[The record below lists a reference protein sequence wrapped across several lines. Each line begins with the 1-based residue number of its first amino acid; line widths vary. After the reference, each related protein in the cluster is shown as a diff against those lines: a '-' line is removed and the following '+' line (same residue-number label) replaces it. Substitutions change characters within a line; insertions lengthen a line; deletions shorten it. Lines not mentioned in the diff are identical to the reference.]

1 MINALTP
8 EPHASS
14 PSAANAKRSEICAWA
29 MYDVANSTYATV
41 VATAVYNAYF
51 VKTIA
56 GPDASG
62 GHGLGT
68 LLLTVIICI
77 AALMVVI
84 TAPVLGTIADATA
97 QKKKLLL
104 VSTICCVI
112 ATGSLSLVG
121 PGNYVPAMILL
132 IIANFTFGTGEDF
145 IASFLPEL
153 ATKKDMGKISAFGWG
168 AGYVGGL
175 FSLGGCAAYVYWAQL
190 HGQTSSQ
197 YVPVLMVC
205 CAIFYATFS
214 VPTFLF
220 LRERAVADASI
231 KPADYIKIGFARLQT
246 TFSHAR
252 HYRDLFA
259 LLLTIC
265 IYSCGTTT
273 VVHLASVY
281 AQEALKF
288 TASESITLILVVD
301 ITAAVGAFVFGYV
314 QDKIGSIRT
323 LTITLAI
330 WTVAIF
336 VAYHAQTKMD
346 LWIAG
351 NIVGLAMGASGSAGR
366 ALVGQFSPPGRSG
379 EFLGLWGVAVKLATA
394 IGALSFGLI
403 TFLTHSNFRVAL
415 LSTEMFFIVGLILL
429 QTVNEERGF
438 RAAHESVVPCDLGIG
453 E

>member
-1 MINALTP
+1 MIDAFTP
-8 EPHASS
+8 EQQASL
-14 PSAANAKRSEICAWA
+14 PSLEQAKRKEICAWA

-56 GPDASG
+56 VQDANG
-62 GHGLGT
+62 GHSQGT
-68 LLLTVIICI
+68 LLLTVIICV

-104 VSTICCVI
+104 ISTVCCVI
-112 ATGSLSLVG
+112 ATASLSLVG

-153 ATKKDMGKISAFGWG
+153 ATKKDMGKVSAFGWG

-175 FSLGGCAAYVYWAQL
+175 FSLGGCAAYVHWAQQQG
-190 HGQTSSQ
+190 HPSSQ

-205 CAIFYATFS
+205 CALFFAAFS
-214 VPTFLF
+214 VPTFL
-220 LRERAVADASI
+220 LLKERAIPDKSI
-231 KPADYIKIGFARLQT
+231 TPGDYIKVGFDRLRT

-252 HYRDLFA
+252 HYQDLFA

-281 AQEALKF
+281 AQQELRF
-288 TASESITLILVVD
+288 TPGESISLILVVD
-301 ITAAVGAFVFGYV
+301 VTAAVGAFIFGYV
-314 QDKIGSIRT
+314 QDKIGSIKT

-330 WTVAIF
+330 WTIAIF
-336 VAYHAQTKMD
+336 VAYSAVNKAD

-351 NIVGLAMGASGSAGR
+351 NIVGLSLGASGSAGR

-403 TFLTHSNFRVAL
+403 TFLTHSTRIAM
-415 LSTEMFFIVGLILL
+415 LSTETFFIVGLLLL

-438 RAAHESVVPCDLGIG
+438 KAAHESVAPPNS
-453 E
+453 